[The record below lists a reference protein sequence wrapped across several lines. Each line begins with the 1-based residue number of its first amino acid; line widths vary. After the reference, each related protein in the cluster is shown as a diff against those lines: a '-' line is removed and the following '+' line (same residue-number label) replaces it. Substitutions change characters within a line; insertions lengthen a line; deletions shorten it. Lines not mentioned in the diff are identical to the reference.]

1 LRLPKQSHIHLSI
14 KPTKETVSLKAT
26 SSTSQT
32 PRRHADRREAAEL
45 ALLEAAVT
53 LIATKGVRGTTVAD
67 IGEAA
72 GYSRGLPTHYYKSKA
87 GLLKSVVDYIYYR
100 FAEGLTTGRRAKRG
114 LDSVIKLIEVTFSP
128 ASLQMAKTFSL
139 MQKEALMPNSEL
151 RSVFQA
157 YNRETIARIA
167 KEIQI
172 SIDKK
177 EIRADANPQL
187 QATLLL
193 AALRGIV
200 VQWSMNPASID
211 HRKVTEEMIALLK
224 RSLAIDGT
232 KS

>member
-1 LRLPKQSHIHLSI
+1 LN
-14 KPTKETVSLKAT
+14 AT
-26 SSTSQT
+26 SNTSPTT

-45 ALLEAAVT
+45 ALLEAAVS
-53 LIATKGVRGTTVAD
+53 LIAAKGVRGTTVAD

-72 GYSRGLPTHYYKSKA
+72 GYSRGLPTHYYKSKTS
-87 GLLKSVVDYIYYR
+87 LLKSVVDYIYYR
-100 FAEGLTTGRRAKRG
+100 FGEGLTNGRRAERG
-114 LDSVIKLIEVTFSP
+114 LDSVIKLIEVSFSP
-128 ASLQMAKTFSL
+128 ASLEMAKTFSL
-139 MQKEALMPNSEL
+139 MQKEALMSNSEL
-151 RSVFQA
+151 RPVFQA
-157 YNRETIARIA
+157 YNRETIARLA

-177 EIRADANPQL
+177 EIRAGVNPQL

-211 HRKVTEEMIALLK
+211 HRKLTKAMITLLK
-224 RSLAIDGT
+224 RSLATDGT